1 MESTNKDLVF
11 NVSQLMKES
20 VGATRKLELYTPSL
34 VLGDEDTDTD
44 SDALELQA
52 RNLEGNI
59 KVTRLTRDLLVQGQV
74 EGEVLVECSRCL
86 DQFWT
91 PIETSLE
98 EKFQPAVDVETGRPV
113 HREAEEEDDTAF
125 EISANHEMDLAEPVR
140 QSILVELPLKPLC
153 KDDCKGLCSQCG
165 ANLNEGACDCVTET
179 VDNRWEALRKLQL
192 EDLPS
197 GDSNVN

>member
-1 MESTNKDLVF
+1 MESTNNNLVF
-11 NVSQLMKES
+11 NVAQLMKEPLGS
-20 VGATRKLELYTPSL
+20 TRKFELYAPSL
-34 VLGDEDTDTD
+34 VLGDENTDTD

-52 RNLEGNI
+52 RDLEGKV

-91 PIETSLE
+91 PIEASLE
-98 EKFQPAVDVETGRPV
+98 EKFQPIIDVETGRPV
-113 HREAEEEDDTAF
+113 HRETDEDEDTAF

-153 KDDCKGLCSQCG
+153 KDNCKGLCSQCG
-165 ANLNEGACDCVTET
+165 ANLNERACNCETET